1 MARYRSA
8 LSVLLLVL
16 VVSHAHGR
24 ELQQL
29 TGLLGGVLGL
39 VTGPQLP
46 PLPLTLPSLNGLL
59 QAQPDPNTPKTGPFL
74 YVWAAYGKSYTDPL
88 PINVVSELTG
98 QSDFLATIDLN
109 KTSPTYRKIIH
120 IEPIGSTGN
129 EPHHISTNY
138 DGTRIVGSGL
148 LSFIGSTQPLKHDFY
163 QFDIASDPRKP
174 KFLKSSTA
182 LLPGKGNAVGGA
194 VADHV
199 FGLADGTYLTTQMG
213 GKTGAPSG
221 SLTIFDA
228 DLNSI
233 GSWNL
238 GPNADNSAFDP
249 HGADVKTTSS
259 GKLLLTSDF
268 VNPLSTVTA
277 NAFQLLGFQAAKDLI
292 PYTDIIKRQTV
303 RVWDF
308 DNNVPANPRTI
319 QLPGAQGVIDVK
331 FIPGRSDNLALATGV
346 FGNQLYWVD
355 PDNNIAGVAY
365 QFPTDKDY
373 HPHLLAAANDKG
385 TRFLLS
391 GNKAGQVYLLDTS
404 NPKNVKI
411 LDIYSTGAN
420 SSPHYIVP
428 IEKGGN
434 QFAVADYFLDQGAIG
449 AVHAGGNKRV
459 FVLEVDFSKDK
470 FVQNTA
476 FYLDFAQ
483 IPARPHGIA
492 TSRQYI
498 DVEK

>member
-1 MARYRSA
+1 MARSRSA
-8 LSVLLLVL
+8 LSFLLLAL
-16 VVSHAHGR
+16 VVSRAHGR

-39 VTGPQLP
+39 ITGPQLP
-46 PLPLTLPSLNGLL
+46 PLPLTLPSLDGLL
-59 QAQPDPNTPKTGPFL
+59 TASPAPNTPKTGPFL

-88 PINVVSELTG
+88 PINIVSELTG

-109 KTSPTYRKIIH
+109 KTSPTYRKIIN

-129 EPHHISTNY
+129 EPHHISTNF

-148 LSFIGSTQPLKHDFY
+148 LSFIGSTQLLKHDFY
-163 QFDIASDPRKP
+163 QFDISTDPRTP
-174 KFLKSSTA
+174 KFLKSNTA
-182 LLPGKGNAVGGA
+182 LLPGKGNAIGGA

-213 GKTGAPSG
+213 GKTGAPAG
-221 SLTIFDA
+221 SITIFDK
-228 DLNSI
+228 DLNSV

-249 HGADVKTTSS
+249 HGADVKTTAS
-259 GKLLLTSDF
+259 GKKPPSLHPLHILLTSDF

-277 NAFQLLGFQAAKDLI
+277 NAFDLLGFEAAKDLI
-292 PYTDIIKRQTV
+292 AYTDIIKRQTV

-308 DNNVPANPRTI
+308 DGNVPANPCTI
-319 QLPGAQGVIDVK
+319 QLPGAQGLIDVK

-355 PDNNIAGVAY
+355 PDNNVAGVAY
-365 QFPTDKDY
+365 QFPTDKEY
-373 HPHLLAAANDKG
+373 HPHLLVAANDQG

-404 NPKNVKI
+404 NPKKVRI
-411 LDIYSTGAN
+411 LDIYSTGAG

-449 AVHAGGNKRV
+449 AV
-459 FVLEVDFSKDK
+459 FVLEVVNDKFKQDTAFFIDFS
-470 FVQNTA
+470 
-476 FYLDFAQ
+476 Q

-498 DVEK
+498 DVEKP